1 MAASKRTL
9 VTSAHRFVALAGVF
23 AATTIAPGAIAPVR
37 ADEGQ
42 WMPKQIA
49 ELDAAELERLG
60 LELTAEQIWNPD
72 DFGLM
77 AAIVNFGGCSSGFIS
92 PKGLIATNHHCAY
105 GAIQANSSV
114 EHDYLADGFYAA
126 ALGDELQAKGKT
138 VKVLQKISDVT
149 DKVHEAMEGVTE
161 PAARERAARI
171 AERKLV
177 AECEKAE
184 DRSCTVA
191 TFYNG
196 SEIQLHEYLELQ
208 DVRLVYAPASG
219 VGNYGG
225 EIDNWMWP
233 RHSGDYSLLRA
244 YVGPDGK
251 PAPYSE
257 DNVPYEPVRHLEV
270 GTDGVAPGSF
280 VAVLGF
286 PGHTD
291 RYLPT
296 AEMRRQLEQFLP
308 RRVELYGEWIR
319 VLEEEG
325 ARDPAVKIKVAAKLR
340 GFANRHKN
348 ARGMLEGIRRDGLLE
363 RRETEQKALAKWAED
378 QGETHADVLPGLDRL
393 AAERRKTFERDFLLD
408 NARRGA
414 GTLATAIDLVRR
426 AREKAKPDLERDS
439 TYMDRGEK
447 RLWSRIE
454 GRLRDYDRTVDERLM
469 KVMFTRVEALPE
481 AQRFSGMRAADVPT
495 YLAKTKMA
503 DRTVV
508 QGLFDRAD
516 KAEIEASRDPMIA
529 LAREIVTAIE
539 AYELED
545 DARGGDM
552 RVLGPKYFEML
563 RAVRRGPVYPD
574 ANGTL
579 RFSYATIKGY
589 APRDGMQA
597 TPQTTLAGQL
607 AKATGVEP
615 FNLPQTVIDAAP
627 KASKTYWA
635 DPGLGDVPV
644 CFLATGDTTGGNSG
658 SPMIDGKGR
667 WIGLNFD
674 RVWENIAGD
683 FGYDMSRSRNVGVD
697 VRYLM
702 WNLDA
707 VDDATRLLEE
717 MGVADKRSAG
727 PRTATEVPSTSDP
740 VAGGV
745 AAAAPGPSA
754 ELGTPLEDGGRAPGE
769 GAPRTA
775 ATSGGCSCTT
785 GERGGLG
792 WLLGSLLV
800 LGGLTRRSRRARAR

>member
-1 MAASKRTL
+1 MSAANRLL
-9 VTSAHRFVALAGVF
+9 VPLALA
-23 AATTIAPGAIAPVR
+23 ATIVAPSAITPAH

-49 ELDAAELERLG
+49 ELDAAELKRLG
-60 LELTAEQIWNPD
+60 LELTTEQIWNPD

-92 PKGLIATNHHCAY
+92 PQGLIATNHHCAY

-114 EHDYLADGFYAA
+114 EHDYLADGFFAA
-126 ALGDELQAKGKT
+126 TLGDELQAKGKT
-138 VKVLQKISDVT
+138 VKVLEKITDVT
-149 DKVHEAMEGVTE
+149 EQVHAAMEGVTE

-177 AECEKAE
+177 AECEKG
-184 DRSCTVA
+184 DNRSCTVA

-196 SEIQLHEYLELQ
+196 SEIQLHEYLELE
-208 DVRLVYAPASG
+208 DVRLVYAPPSG

-225 EIDNWMWP
+225 EVDNWMWP

-270 GTDGVAPGSF
+270 GTEGVSPGSF

-291 RYLPT
+291 RYLPA

-308 RRVELYGEWIR
+308 RRVELYGEWIQI
-319 VLEEEG
+319 LEEEG

-340 GFANRHKN
+340 GLANRHKN
-348 ARGMLEGIRRDGLLE
+348 SRGMIEGIRRDRLLA
-363 RRETEQKALAKWAED
+363 RREAEQEALAKWAEGQSGKYD
-378 QGETHADVLPGLDRL
+378 DVLPGLDQL
-393 AAERRKTFERDFLLD
+393 ADARRETFEADFLLD
-408 NARRGA
+408 NAGRGA

-426 AREKAKPDLERDS
+426 AREKTKPDLERES

-447 RLWSRIE
+447 RLWSTIE
-454 GRLRDYDRTVDERLM
+454 GRLRDYDRTVDQRLM
-469 KVMFTRVEALPE
+469 EAVFARVEKLPE
-481 AQRFSGMRAADVPT
+481 GQRFSGMGKGDVAA
-495 YLAKTKMA
+495 YLAKTKLA
-503 DRTVV
+503 DETVV

-516 KAEIEASRDPMIA
+516 PVELEASRDPMIA
-529 LAREIVTAIE
+529 LARELVTAIE
-539 AYELED
+539 ARELED
-545 DARGGDM
+545 DARGGRM

-563 RAVRRGPVYPD
+563 RAIRKGPVYPD

-589 APRDGMQA
+589 APRDGMSA
-597 TPQTTLAGQL
+597 TPQTTLKGQV
-607 AKATGVEP
+607 AKATGEEP
-615 FNLPQTVIDAAP
+615 FNLPQDVIDAAP
-627 KASKTYWA
+627 KAGETNWA

-683 FGYDMSRSRNVGVD
+683 FGYDMTRSRNIGVD

-702 WNLDA
+702 WNLDV
-707 VDDATRLLEE
+707 VDGATRLLEE
-717 MGVADKRSAG
+717 MGVADKRGAG
-727 PRTATEVPSTSDP
+727 PRTTGSVPNNSDP
-740 VAGGV
+740 VPGV
-745 AAAAPGPSA
+745 VAPTAPGQPA
-754 ELGTPLEDGGRAPGE
+754 EVGTPLKDADKAD
-769 GAPRTA
+769 GAPRAA
-775 ATSGGCSCTT
+775 ATGGCACTT
-785 GERGGLG
+785 GQGGRLG
-792 WLLGSLLV
+792 WLLGGLLL
-800 LGGLTRRSRRARAR
+800 LGRLTRAGRSGT